1 MRLSY
6 PRLVPRRFLP
16 ASPPSLANR
25 CLASWTARVPG
36 IASAHATDCVLP
48 NTLKRQSVR
57 QARRG
62 EHVSVG
68 IALLTIA
75 VGAILRFAVT
85 ASLGGID
92 VGTVG
97 VILMVVGVV
106 GLVIGLGTLVANG
119 GSGDGTV

>member
-1 MRLSY
+1 M
-6 PRLVPRRFLP
+6 
-16 ASPPSLANR
+16 
-25 CLASWTARVPG
+25 
-36 IASAHATDCVLP
+36 
-48 NTLKRQSVR
+48 LKRQSVR

-62 EHVSVG
+62 AHVSVG
-68 IALLTIA
+68 IALLAIA

-119 GSGDGTV
+119 GSGDGSV

>member
-1 MRLSY
+1 M
-6 PRLVPRRFLP
+6 
-16 ASPPSLANR
+16 
-25 CLASWTARVPG
+25 
-36 IASAHATDCVLP
+36 
-48 NTLKRQSVR
+48 
-57 QARRG
+57 
-62 EHVSVG
+62 SVG

-97 VILMVVGVV
+97 MILMVVGVV

-119 GSGDGTV
+119 GSGDGSV